1 MKTTIF
7 LALAALIAASGAP
20 VYAQEEEPTPAPTQ
34 RNARLR
40 PIESVLQALT
50 RGSGMTVIADSS
62 LAGAQADYPRETATP
77 ETLEKLLAQVVKSL
91 PPGTVWKK
99 AMLPAST
106 RFYKGDDVVDFLDAQ
121 ARMLGRTPA
130 GDADS
135 VEILGQK
142 LAPEKAAPVIST
154 LGLKPV
160 YVLVNINAR
169 QAGRDSLLGASGQ
182 SDFSQVLGNFATMDP
197 AARMKLMQQFGQ
209 MMQSMSPQERRQML
223 GGGNIGGP
231 PIRRQ
236 P

>member
-1 MKTTIF
+1 MKTTTF
-7 LALAALIAASGAP
+7 LALAALIAAVGAP
-20 VYAQEEEPTPAPTQ
+20 VHAQEEETAPAPTQ

-50 RGSGMTVIADSS
+50 RGSGITVIADSS
-62 LAGAQADYPRETATP
+62 LAGAEADYPRETATP

-99 AMLPAST
+99 ALLPAST

-121 ARMLGRTPA
+121 ARMLGRTPPGEA
-130 GDADS
+130 GS

-160 YVLVNINAR
+160 YVLVNVNAR
-169 QAGRDSLLGASGQ
+169 QAGRDPLLGANGQ

-209 MMQSMSPQERRQML
+209 MMQSMSPQERRQMF
-223 GGGNIGGP
+223 GGGNGGP